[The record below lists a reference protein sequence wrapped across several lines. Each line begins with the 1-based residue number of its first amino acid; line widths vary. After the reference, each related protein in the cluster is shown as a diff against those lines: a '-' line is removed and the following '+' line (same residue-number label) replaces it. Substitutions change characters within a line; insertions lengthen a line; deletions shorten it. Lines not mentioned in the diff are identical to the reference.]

1 MAEGAARLSLAVAL
15 LVLGLKALA
24 YLLTGSVALLSDAL
38 ESLVNVAAALAALL
52 ALRVAR
58 KPPDQNHPFGHTKA
72 EYVSAVLEG
81 VLVVLAALWIAKEA
95 LPRLLHPVPLEGLGL
110 GLGVSLLA
118 SLLNGLLAYHL
129 LKEGRRHRSPALT
142 ADGYHVLS
150 DVLTSL
156 GVVLGVGLAGLTG
169 LWVLDPLLALAV
181 AGQILFLG
189 YRIVRESV
197 GGLMDEGLPP
207 EEVERIHTFLQER
220 IRGRAPRGPRPQDP
234 KGRPQELPGV
244 PPRGAGGHPRGGG
257 PPPLRRAGKGPGPG
271 LSRPSGHH
279 PRGARGRAEADKPLT
294 LFSCPAKKR
303 KLWGKGGPHAQ
314 EARLA
319 QGNL

>member
-1 MAEGAARLSLAVAL
+1 MAEGAARLSLVVAL
-15 LVLGLKALA
+15 LVLGLKAFA

-81 VLVVLAALWIAKEA
+81 VLVVLAALWIAREA

-169 LWVLDPLLALAV
+169 LWVLDPLLALAA
-181 AGQILFLG
+181 AGLPPLLG
-189 YRIVRESV
+189 SRR
-197 GGLMDEGLPP
+197 GLGLGAWRVPARLPP
-207 EEVERIHTFLQER
+207 EEVERIRAFLQER
-220 IRGRAPRGPRPQDP
+220 IRGRALEVHDL
-234 KGRPQELPGV
+234 KT
-244 PPRGAGGHPRGGG
+244 
-257 PPPLRRAGKGPGPG
+257 RRAGPRSFLEFHLVVRGDTPVEEAHRLCDELERALAQAFPG
-271 LSRPSGHH
+271 LQATIHVEPEGER
-279 PRGARGRAEADKPLT
+279 
-294 LFSCPAKKR
+294 KR
-303 KLWGKGGPHAQ
+303 TNP
-314 EARLA
+314 
-319 QGNL
+319 

>member
-1 MAEGAARLSLAVAL
+1 M
-15 LVLGLKALA
+15 
-24 YLLTGSVALLSDAL
+24 
-38 ESLVNVAAALAALL
+38 AAALAALL

-220 IRGRAPRGPRPQDP
+220 IRGRALEVHDL
-234 KGRPQELPGV
+234 KT
-244 PPRGAGGHPRGGG
+244 
-257 PPPLRRAGKGPGPG
+257 RRAGPRSFLEFHLVVRGDTPVEEAHRLCDELERALAQAFPG
-271 LSRPSGHH
+271 LQATIHVEPEGER
-279 PRGARGRAEADKPLT
+279 
-294 LFSCPAKKR
+294 KR
-303 KLWGKGGPHAQ
+303 TNP
-314 EARLA
+314 
-319 QGNL
+319 